1 MAESHIR
8 IDEGIT
14 RGPRNQPDSQPDTQT
29 DSAVEDANKPIPYD
43 QGKLANVNVQG
54 VLERYLGGETTTQI
68 AASLGVTRQGLGWW
82 MRKHAEDDWKDPQ
95 VILAFERKERA
106 EDALSAANDALSLAR
121 AREQL
126 RGAQWEL
133 ERVLSRIYA
142 QKQEV
147 TGKDGGPLQVQIVR
161 FGQVI
166 EGESSVVD
174 DAQCSATTPVLPPV
188 AKP

>member
-8 IDEGIT
+8 IDEGIA
-14 RGPRNQPDSQPDTQT
+14 RGPRTPSEPTTTAQ
-29 DSAVEDANKPIPYD
+29 VEPIPFD
-43 QGKLANVNVQG
+43 QGKLAKIDVQR
-54 VLERYLGGETTTQI
+54 VLERYIGGETTTQI

-82 MRKHAEDDWKDPQ
+82 MRKHAEGDWKDAQ
-95 VILAFERKERA
+95 IILAFERKERA
-106 EDALSAANDALSLAR
+106 EDALATANDALSLAR

-161 FGQVI
+161 FGQTI
-166 EGESSVVD
+166 EGEASVVNTPNAALLSPDSHTD
-174 DAQCSATTPVLPPV
+174 DT
-188 AKP
+188 K

>member
-8 IDEGIT
+8 IDEGIP
-14 RGPRNQPDSQPDTQT
+14 RGPRVPSEPATTPQ
-29 DSAVEDANKPIPYD
+29 VELIPFD
-43 QGKLANVNVQG
+43 RAKLANISAER
-54 VLERYLGGETTTQI
+54 VLERYIGGETSTQI
-68 AASLGVTRQGLGWW
+68 AKDLGVTRQGLGWW
-82 MRKHAEDDWKDPQ
+82 MRKHAEKDWQEAQ
-95 VILAFERKERA
+95 VVQAIERKDRA
-106 EDALSAANDALSLAR
+106 EDELNSASDALSLAR

-133 ERVLSRIYA
+133 ERVLNRIYG

-174 DAQCSATTPVLPPV
+174 DASCSATTPVLPPV
-188 AKP
+188 AK

>member
-8 IDEGIT
+8 IDEGIP
-14 RGPRNQPDSQPDTQT
+14 RGPRTQPEATTKAVVEPKPFDKGRLAKT
-29 DSAVEDANKPIPYD
+29 DPQN
-43 QGKLANVNVQG
+43 
-54 VLERYLGGETTTQI
+54 VLERYMGGETTTQI

-82 MRKHAEDDWKDPQ
+82 LRQHAQSEWKEAQIILAIERKEKAEDD
-95 VILAFERKERA
+95 L
-106 EDALSAANDALSLAR
+106 DAATDALSLAR

-133 ERVLSRIYA
+133 ERVFHRIYA

-161 FGQVI
+161 FGQTLD
-166 EGESSVVD
+166 GESSVVD
-174 DAQCSATTPVLPPV
+174 DAQCSATTPVFPPV